1 MQKSNLTFAIW
12 SIYIMVPI
20 LVGIIVYFIKNVTIY
35 RQTQKDNNKLS
46 VRLHKKHIVELT
58 HVKKY
63 GNNYTG
69 FDIHGNKIK
78 FTQKQ
83 IVNE

>member
-1 MQKSNLTFAIW
+1 
-12 SIYIMVPI
+12 MVPI
-20 LVGIIVYFIKNVTIY
+20 IVFIIFYFVKNITIY
-35 RQTQKDNNKLS
+35 KTTPKNNNKLS
-46 VRLHKKHIVELT
+46 VRLTKKHIVELT
-58 HVKKY
+58 NVTKY

-83 IVNE
+83 IVND